1 MLGCW
6 CISTVTV
13 EPAFTAHF
21 AAALEEPALQAMSVE
36 RTFVTGELLAGS
48 LAHWAPFT
56 EVSLGICRIQ
66 ETGRLI

>member
-36 RTFVTGELLAGS
+36 RTFVTGELLAGNR
-48 LAHWAPFT
+48 AHWAPFT
-56 EVSLGICRIQ
+56 EVSLGILRNQ
-66 ETGRLI
+66 EIGRLI